1 MIPMLGRPQYRKVG
15 YREKRKDRRI
25 LFPNIEIR
33 LEGMTYQTAD
43 WSFGGF
49 RVEGADIDV
58 AVSDSIEGTLGWGE
72 MRFPFSGRVTRLGG
86 ETRELAVGFIEISDA
101 AMLYLDRRL
110 SEYLASQK
118 RPQTAG

>member
-1 MIPMLGRPQYRKVG
+1 MMGRPQYRKVG

-25 LFPNIEIR
+25 LFPNIEVRI
-33 LEGMTYQTAD
+33 EGVTFETTD

-49 RVEGADIDV
+49 RVESSDIELSVGDL
-58 AVSDSIEGTLGWGE
+58 IEGTLGWGGV
-72 MRFPFSGRVTRLGG
+72 RFPFSGRVTRHGG

-110 SEYLASQK
+110 SEYLTTQRSP
-118 RPQTAG
+118 RPVV

>member
-25 LFPNIEIR
+25 LFPNIQIQV
-33 LEGMTYQTAD
+33 EGATFETAD

-49 RVEGADIDV
+49 RVESSDVRV
-58 AVSDSIEGTLGWGE
+58 AVGDPIEGTLGWGGV
-72 MRFPFSGRVTRLGG
+72 RFPFSGRVTRIGG
-86 ETRELAVGFIEISDA
+86 DTRELAVGFTEISDA

-110 SEYLASQK
+110 SEYLTTQK
-118 RPQTAG
+118 RARS